1 VQNERSGRAT
11 LGAQG
16 ELSVN
21 VPRASGI
28 RCTRIA
34 LVVVTTCAV
43 GVACAA
49 KQRVPLDCVP
59 EEVTVFVDQRALEE
73 LPESLEL
80 RSDRPHKVYLKGP
93 GYEPQ
98 LIVLEPRR
106 GESGKTTLHPD
117 RICVELVPVG
127 VDRQLTLEI
136 EEDGDALPGALD
148 ADAATP

>member
-1 VQNERSGRAT
+1 LR
-11 LGAQG
+11 
-16 ELSVN
+16 
-21 VPRASGI
+21 I
-28 RCTRIA
+28 CCTRIA
-34 LVVVTTCAV
+34 LVAVTTSAV

-80 RSDRPHKVYLKGP
+80 RSDRPHTVFLKGP

-106 GESGKTTLHPD
+106 GDSGRTALHPD
-117 RICVELVPVG
+117 HICVELVPVG
-127 VDRQLTLEI
+127 VDRELTLEI
-136 EEDGDALPGALD
+136 EEDADALPGAPP
-148 ADAATP
+148 AQPTM

>member
-1 VQNERSGRAT
+1 M
-11 LGAQG
+11 LGVQG
-16 ELSVN
+16 EFSVQF
-21 VPRASGI
+21 PRASGI
-28 RCTRIA
+28 RCMRIA

-43 GVACAA
+43 GIACAA

-59 EEVTVFVDQRALEE
+59 EEVTVFVDQQVLEE
-73 LPESLEL
+73 LPKSLEL
-80 RSDRPHKVYLKGP
+80 RSDQPHKIFLKRP

-136 EEDGDALPGALD
+136 EEPAP
-148 ADAATP
+148 

>member
-1 VQNERSGRAT
+1 
-11 LGAQG
+11 
-16 ELSVN
+16 VN

-28 RCTRIA
+28 RCTWIA
-34 LVVVTTCAV
+34 LVVVTALAI

-80 RSDRPHKVYLKGP
+80 RSDQAHKVFLKGP

-106 GESGKTTLHPD
+106 DESGKTTLQPD

-127 VDRQLTLEI
+127 VDRQLTLEV
-136 EEDGDALPGALD
+136 EEDGDALPGAFD
-148 ADAATP
+148 ANAATP

>member
-1 VQNERSGRAT
+1 
-11 LGAQG
+11 
-16 ELSVN
+16 VN
-21 VPRASGI
+21 IPRASGI

-34 LVVVTTCAV
+34 LVVVTTSALV
-43 GVACAA
+43 VACAA

-80 RSDRPHKVYLKGP
+80 RSDRPHKIFLKGP

-106 GESGKTTLHPD
+106 DESGKTALHPD

-127 VDRQLTLEI
+127 VNRQLTLEI
-136 EEDGDALPGALD
+136 EENGDVIPGAPD
-148 ADAATP
+148 VDGTTP

>member
-1 VQNERSGRAT
+1 
-11 LGAQG
+11 
-16 ELSVN
+16 VN
-21 VPRASGI
+21 VLRASGI

-34 LVVVTTCAV
+34 LVAV
-43 GVACAA
+43 ATLAAGVACAA

-59 EEVTVFVDQRALEE
+59 DEVTVYVDQRALEAV
-73 LPESLEL
+73 PETLEL

-106 GESGKTTLHPD
+106 DEGGRTTLHPD

-136 EEDGDALPGALD
+136 EEDGGAAPGALD
-148 ADAATP
+148 PDDATP

>member
-1 VQNERSGRAT
+1 M
-11 LGAQG
+11 
-16 ELSVN
+16 N

-28 RCTRIA
+28 RCTWIA
-34 LVVVTTCAV
+34 LVVVTTSVV

-59 EEVTVFVDQRALEE
+59 EEVTVFVDQQALEE

-80 RSDRPHKVYLKGP
+80 RSDRPHKVFLKGP

-136 EEDGDALPGALD
+136 EEDGDAWPGGPD
-148 ADAATP
+148 ADGATP

>member
-1 VQNERSGRAT
+1 
-11 LGAQG
+11 
-16 ELSVN
+16 VN
-21 VPRASGI
+21 VSRASRI

-34 LVVVTTCAV
+34 LVAV
-43 GVACAA
+43 ATSATVAACAA

-59 EEVTVFVDQRALEE
+59 QEVTVFVDQRALEE

-80 RSDRPHKVYLKGP
+80 RSDRPHKIFLKGP

-106 GESGKTTLHPD
+106 DESGRTALHPD
-117 RICVELVPVG
+117 RICVELVRVG
-127 VDRQLTLEI
+127 VDRQLTLEV

-148 ADAATP
+148 ADGATP